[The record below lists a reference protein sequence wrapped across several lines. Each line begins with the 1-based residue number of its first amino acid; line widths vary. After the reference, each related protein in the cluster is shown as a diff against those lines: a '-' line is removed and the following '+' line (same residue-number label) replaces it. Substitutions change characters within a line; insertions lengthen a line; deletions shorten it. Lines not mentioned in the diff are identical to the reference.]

1 MKVVNS
7 IDDLIGNTPIIQLGK
22 IVDPKGA
29 KVLVK
34 LEFFNPA
41 GSIKDR
47 VALQMVK
54 SAEKAGKLKPGGV
67 IVEPTS
73 GNTGIGLAMV
83 AAARGYRLIIVMPET
98 MSIERQKLIRG
109 MGAELV
115 LTPGNEGMTGAVNKA
130 QEIIEKNR
138 EYIILQ
144 QFENPANPEA
154 HRLTTAPEII
164 HQVGD
169 ELAAFVCGVGT
180 GGTISGIG
188 GALKEK
194 LPAVKVIAVEPAGSR
209 FYLVANRVLIIFRE
223 LVQVLYHLCLTRVL
237 LMKLSGWKMTMP

>member
-83 AAARGYRLIIVMPET
+83 AAARG
-98 MSIERQKLIRG
+98 
-109 MGAELV
+109 
-115 LTPGNEGMTGAVNKA
+115 
-130 QEIIEKNR
+130 
-138 EYIILQ
+138 
-144 QFENPANPEA
+144 
-154 HRLTTAPEII
+154 
-164 HQVGD
+164 
-169 ELAAFVCGVGT
+169 
-180 GGTISGIG
+180 
-188 GALKEK
+188 
-194 LPAVKVIAVEPAGSR
+194 
-209 FYLVANRVLIIFRE
+209 
-223 LVQVLYHLCLTRVL
+223 
-237 LMKLSGWKMTMP
+237 